1 LVLSTRQQQERR
13 NKIKSMQSIKKIM
26 VESTAISYK
35 DLLVGKAS
43 QTTQASKSTLPDPC
57 SVRKEDIGKPIKR
70 L

>member
-1 LVLSTRQQQERR
+1 
-13 NKIKSMQSIKKIM
+13 M